1 MLEFNVQIA
10 NNTHIHYA
18 SQICNEMEAS
28 AKVRGTGIAK
38 RSSEYIEQKM
48 LEGKA
53 VIAFDPKSQWAG
65 FCYIETWQSGKY
77 VANSGLI
84 ISPEFRNKGL
94 AKLIKELVFNLSR
107 SKYPNA
113 KVFGLTT
120 GLAVMKINSDLGYK
134 PVTYSEL
141 TTDEQFWKG
150 CKSCVNYS
158 ILTSKE
164 FKNCLC
170 TAMLYKEEV
179 SKNKNI
185 TELNAISES
194 KLPGLITRLS
204 KLNSKIKLQIS
215 EDKNENK
222 R

>member
-1 MLEFNVQIA
+1 VENFIVLLADEG
-10 NNTHIHYA
+10 HLSYA
-18 SQICNEMEAS
+18 AQICNEMEAS

-38 RSSEYIEQKM
+38 RSSTYIQQKM

-53 VIAFDPKSQWAG
+53 VIALGPQNQWAG
-65 FCYIETWQSGKY
+65 FCYIETWQSGEY

-84 ISPEFRNKGL
+84 ISPLFRNMGL
-94 AKLIKELVFNLSR
+94 AKLIKKQVFTLSR

-120 GLAVMKINSDLGYK
+120 GLAVMKINTELGYR

-141 TTDEQFWKG
+141 TTDEQFWNG
-150 CKSCVNYS
+150 CKSCINYS

-170 TAMLYKEEV
+170 TAMLYTVES
-179 SKNKNI
+179 SKSQK
-185 TELNAISES
+185 TTPHSS
-194 KLPGLITRLS
+194 VPKSRLPGLIERLS
-204 KLNSKIKLQIS
+204 KIKSKIKIG
-215 EDKNENK
+215 
-222 R
+222 